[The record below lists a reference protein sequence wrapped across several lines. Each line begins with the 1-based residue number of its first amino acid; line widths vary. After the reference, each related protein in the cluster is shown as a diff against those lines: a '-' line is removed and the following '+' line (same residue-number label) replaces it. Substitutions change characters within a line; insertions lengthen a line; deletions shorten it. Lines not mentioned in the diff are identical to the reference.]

1 LPSLDIARLDIPKF
15 SKVQPYER
23 ADLPVAECRVCAAR
37 PIMVAPASQAATA
50 FLFTD

>member
-23 ADLPVAECRVCAAR
+23 PDLPVAACWMCAAR
-37 PIMVAPASQAATA
+37 PIMVEPASQAATA